1 MKVIIKLHGTSGSG
15 KTTIVRE
22 LMKQGFSVP
31 LLNGANRKIE
41 AYKTELP
48 YLKEPLYVL
57 GPYTAVCGGM
67 DSLSDVNDHI
77 RLLHTYSQLGHVI
90 YEGLLASE
98 YYGRL
103 GAASEQYGDNHIFA
117 FLDTPIE
124 LCLERIAVR
133 RAARGNLKPLNP
145 GNTVGRI
152 HKIEMLKAK
161 LENVLQRRTVL
172 IDHIKAVEQ
181 VADILREYDGK
192 S

>member
-1 MKVIIKLHGTSGSG
+1 
-15 KTTIVRE
+15 
-22 LMKQGFSVP
+22 MKQGFSVP
-31 LLNGANRKIE
+31 LYNSANRKVE
-41 AYKTELP
+41 AYSVHLP

-77 RLLHTYSQLGHVI
+77 RLIHTYSQLGHVI

-124 LCLERIAVR
+124 VCLDRVVAR
-133 RAARGNLKPLNP
+133 RVARGNLKPLNSS
-145 GNTVGRI
+145 NTVGRVK
-152 HKIEMLKAK
+152 KIAMLKTK
-161 LENVLQRRTVL
+161 LEQVLRRRTVQ
-172 IDHIKAVEQ
+172 IDHTNAVEQ
-181 VADILREYDGK
+181 VANLFREHDAK
-192 S
+192 P